1 MQKTITLFLILFVL
15 FCKDKKNS
23 QIWEIPKPAN
33 LKPFF
38 FDYGIKPQREVEV
51 NSEKPPLWGP
61 SLKVAEDKIC
71 LYSHDDFFR
80 SKEYGPSLGLC
91 IDKTIENQNLL
102 NSALQTLTELDETKL
117 RPDGFLSHDGALV
130 RLQFLSTTEIV
141 NEITSAKSRNF
152 FIGDNRL
159 HTALDKRIDFSFEEY
174 KSVAG
179 NRDNKIETSFSL
191 PYFSIYVIDKT
202 VKLVFPP
209 IDSAIPRSQYHYM
222 ALDVTNLTE
231 FSSLVQ
237 SNFSNLNSINESW
250 RVACSQEKLEITE
263 VMGYAS
269 GSTKR
274 FIEWSGSKENAT
286 CIDKIS
292 LDIADKIIET
302 ESNSPFLFPGA
313 IKLFVEEDS
322 PLQGIVLKDANW
334 RGIKSSALLKLNTLE
349 KTETWKLPENISF
362 KWSDEE
368 FSLKRKTRSCQWT
381 SSIIRNSK
389 LCGDPGLELTS
400 LDSPSSNI
408 GIDTGTAISIST
420 NTSTAT
426 SISISTN
433 TATNTST
440 TTATN
445 TSTNTSTSIVIT
457 TPTNTSTGNSDVTAT
472 NTSTDTTTTSSVPSV
487 VLEICKP
494 ENFNITEL
502 NAFGLRKDGKLD
514 KTGKFVELK
523 QNAANDCKLVDL
535 SLQIGSNLIPLYS
548 SESILIKSGSYLLV
562 ADSKNIT
569 GTTFLIRRNLDFMQ
583 WEDLISLQND
593 VSQKII
599 WSGLKT
605 DEIFLTESMSGKI
618 TSMVFY
624 SERFYHH
631 PIFNSSHLQND
642 IRTAHSMSPGEA
654 NPNTP
659 PDVTGEL
666 SEILW
671 AGAYKNSISIPDE
684 KFIEIKTKGEG
695 TLELEISTDSKFSK
709 FFIPVSGTDT
719 FAVLSKA
726 KFQCFPNVSSIVSD
740 KLVLSEVN
748 TNIKLKIFG
757 QLLNEVTYF
766 PSKENGLNNS
776 SLKLRASFANSGT
789 LGIWRSST
797 LPQQDKINSECSGQ
811 IFASPDRANEFEP
824 FLADEKFEYHN
835 AGKYHLA
842 TSQYD
847 RNIPYTV
854 RLYSHLPQEDSNISL
869 ERIGITN
876 LLKPIGN
883 LLNTIGLVYQKLEN
897 YSDLKIYNRDGI
909 FIEGVMANPSN
920 AQNEWIL
927 LCNQSQVAKDLVDY
941 EIQDRDSVDRIDSYV
956 KRKKSPLPT
965 GLTSESFVGNLTLLN
980 PGQCAYLVDPD
991 SVGINLKPKGISPT
1005 LVVTVNA
1012 TSTIGNGISSEEP
1025 LDLFKYIGAE
1035 RIHIHSFG
1043 NRYSHNPFT
1052 IPVKTDEIILL
1063 LPEKRGEGK
1072 YDYEVLKW

>member
-1 MQKTITLFLILFVL
+1 MQKTITLCLILFVL

-23 QIWEIPKPAN
+23 QIWEIPKPAS

-51 NSEKPPLWGP
+51 NPEKPPLWGP

-80 SKEYGPSLGLC
+80 SKEYGPSLGIC
-91 IDKTIENQNLL
+91 IEKTIENQNLL
-102 NSALQTLTELDETKL
+102 NSALQTLNELDETKL
-117 RPDGFLSHDGALV
+117 RPDGFLAHEGALA

-159 HTALDKRIDFSFEEY
+159 HTALEKRMDFSFEDY

-191 PYFSIYVIDKT
+191 PYFSIYVIDKA
-202 VKLVFPP
+202 VKLIFPP

-222 ALDVTNLTE
+222 VLDITNLTE
-231 FSSLVQ
+231 FSSIVQ
-237 SNFSNLNSINESW
+237 TNFNNLQSINESW
-250 RVACSQEKLEITE
+250 RVSCSQEKLEITE

-292 LDIADKIIET
+292 LDIADKIIEV
-302 ESNSPFLFPGA
+302 ESNSSFLFPGA

-322 PLQGIVLKDANW
+322 PLQGMVLKDANW

-349 KTETWKLPENISF
+349 KIETWKLPENISF

-400 LDSPSSNI
+400 SDSTSSNI
-408 GIDTGTAISIST
+408 GTDTAIST
-420 NTSTAT
+420 NTSTST
-426 SISISTN
+426 SISIST
-433 TATNTST
+433 S
-440 TTATN
+440 TATN
-445 TSTNTSTSIVIT
+445 TSTNTSTSTVTT
-457 TPTNTSTGNSDVTAT
+457 TPTNTSTGNSDVTST
-472 NTSTDTTTTSSVPSV
+472 NTSAATTTPVSSV
-487 VLEICKP
+487 VLENCKP

-514 KTGKFVELK
+514 KTGKFIELK
-523 QNAANDCKLVDL
+523 QNAANDCKLLDL
-535 SLQIGSNLIPLYS
+535 SLQIGANLIPLYS
-548 SESILIKSGSYLLV
+548 SESILVKSGSYLLV

-569 GTTFLIRRNLDFMQ
+569 GTINLIRRNLDFMV
-583 WEDLISLQND
+583 WEDLITLQNET
-593 VSQKII
+593 SQKVL

-618 TSMVFY
+618 TSMVFN
-624 SERFYHH
+624 SEKFYHH
-631 PIFNSSHLQND
+631 PVYSSNVLQTD
-642 IRTAHSMSPGEA
+642 IRLTHNMSPGEV
-654 NPNTP
+654 NTNIP
-659 PDVTGEL
+659 PDATGEL

-684 KFIEIKTKGEG
+684 KFIEIKSKGEG

-709 FFIPVSGTDT
+709 FFIPVSGMDT
-719 FAVLSKA
+719 FTVLSKA
-726 KFQCFPNVSSIVSD
+726 KFQCFPNVSPIVSD

-748 TNIKLKIFG
+748 TNIKLKTFG

-766 PSKENGLNNS
+766 PTKENGLNNS
-776 SLKLRASFANSGT
+776 TLKLRASFVNSGT
-789 LGIWRSST
+789 LGMWRTST
-797 LPQQDKINSECSGQ
+797 LPQQDKINPECSGQ
-811 IFASPDRANEFEP
+811 TFASPDRANEFEP

-835 AGKYHLA
+835 TGKYHLA

-847 RNIPYTV
+847 RNIPYAV
-854 RLYSHLPQEDSNISL
+854 RLYSYLPQEDSNISL

-897 YSDLKIYNRDGI
+897 YSDLKIYNRDGV
-909 FIEGVMANPSN
+909 FISGVMANPSN

-927 LCNQSQVAKDLVDY
+927 LCNHSLQAKDLLDY
-941 EIQDRDSVDRIDSYV
+941 EIQDRDSVDRIDSYLT
-956 KRKKSPLPT
+956 RKKTSLPT
-965 GLTSESFVGNLTLLN
+965 GLIPGFFVGNSTILN

-991 SVGINLKPKGISPT
+991 SVGINLKPKGIAPT

-1035 RIHIHSFG
+1035 RIHVHSFG

-1072 YDYEVLKW
+1072 FDYEVLKW